1 MASGTSNLPREE
13 LLEMYRR
20 MVLIRRMEEQLAR
33 DCAAGKLPGPVHLYV
48 GEEAV
53 AVGVCQ
59 HLSERDWITSTH
71 RGHGHFLAKGGE
83 PARMMA
89 EIYGRADGICGGFGG
104 SMHVADFAKG
114 IIGANGIVG
123 GGIALATGAAL
134 AAQLD
139 GDGRVAVAFFG
150 DGAANQ
156 GVLVEA
162 LNVAALWRLPLILV
176 CENNGFSEFSPT
188 ATVTAGSIAAR
199 ARPFGVPA
207 AEVDGNDVLAV
218 WQAANTAVRRARE
231 GQGPSLIEARTY
243 RTRGHVE
250 YEVTFITEPYREEAE
265 VEAWRGRD
273 PIDRFARH
281 LTGQDLA
288 SAAELAGIEAGVEET
303 VAAAVRFA
311 ESSPEPDPAK
321 ARGHMLANA
330 S

>member
-1 MASGTSNLPREE
+1 MVAGGSNLPRDE

-20 MVLIRRMEEQLAR
+20 MILIRRMEEQLAH

-71 RGHGHFLAKGGE
+71 RGHGHFLAKGGD

-104 SMHVADFAKG
+104 SMHVADFSRG

-134 AAQLD
+134 AAQLE
-139 GDGRVAVAFFG
+139 GDGRVAVCFFG

-156 GVLVEA
+156 GVLMEA
-162 LNVAALWRLPLILV
+162 LNVAALWKLPLILV
-176 CENNGFSEFSPT
+176 CENNGFSEFSPS
-188 ATVTAGSIAAR
+188 ATVTAGSIAPR
-199 ARPFGVPA
+199 AQPFGVVA
-207 AEVDGNDVLAV
+207 HEVDGNDVIAV
-218 WQAANTAVRRARE
+218 WQAAHVAVRRARD
-231 GQGPSLIEARTY
+231 GLGASLIEARTY

-250 YEVTFITEPYREEAE
+250 YETTFITEPYRDEAE

-273 PIDRFARH
+273 PIPRFAGR
-281 LTGQDLA
+281 LVAEGLA
-288 SAAELAGIEAGVEET
+288 SAAELEAVEGE
-303 VAAAVRFA
+303 VARIVAQAVQFA
-311 ESSPEPDPAK
+311 EGSPEPDAAA
-321 ARGHMLANA
+321 ARGHMFA
-330 S
+330 SAP

>member
-1 MASGTSNLPREE
+1 MATAGSNLPQEE

-53 AVGVCQ
+53 AVGVCR

-71 RGHGHFLAKGGE
+71 RGHGHFLAKGGD

-104 SMHVADFAKG
+104 SMHVADFSKG
-114 IIGANGIVG
+114 IIGANGVVG

-156 GVLVEA
+156 GVLAEA
-162 LNVAALWRLPLILV
+162 LNVAALWKLPLVLV

-188 ATVTAGSIAAR
+188 ATVTAGSIAER

-207 AEVDGNDVLAV
+207 IEVDGNDVIAV
-218 WQAANTAVRRARE
+218 WQAANQAVRRARE
-231 GQGPSLIEARTY
+231 GGGPSLIEARTY

-250 YEVTFITEPYREEAE
+250 YEVTFITEPYRDEAE
-265 VEAWRGRD
+265 VEAWKARD
-273 PIDRFARH
+273 PIRR
-281 LTGQDLA
+281 LA
-288 SAAELAGIEAGVEET
+288 ERLIAEDPPIAPTLAAIDQEIEEV
-303 VAAAVRFA
+303 VRAAVAFA
-311 ESSPEPDPAK
+311 EASPEPDPAI
-321 ARGHMLANA
+321 ARGRMFA
-330 S
+330 SLP

>member
-1 MASGTSNLPREE
+1 MASIGGNLPREE
-13 LLEMYRR
+13 LLEMYRG
-20 MVLIRRMEEQLAR
+20 MLTIRRMEEQLAR

-48 GEEAV
+48 GEEAI
-53 AVGVCQ
+53 AVGVCR

-71 RGHGHFLAKGGE
+71 RGHGHFLAKGGD

-104 SMHVADFAKG
+104 SMHVADFSKG

-123 GGIALATGAAL
+123 GGIALAAGAAL

-156 GVLVEA
+156 GVLAEA
-162 LNVAALWRLPLILV
+162 LNVAALWKLPLVLV

-188 ATVTAGSIAAR
+188 ATVTAGSIAER
-199 ARPFGVPA
+199 ARPFGVPSV
-207 AEVDGNDVLAV
+207 EVDGNDVVAV
-218 WQAANTAVRRARE
+218 WQAADIAVRRARE
-231 GQGPSLIEARTY
+231 GRGPSLIEARTY

-265 VEAWRGRD
+265 VEAWRARD
-273 PIDRFARH
+273 PIDRLARR
-281 LTGQDLA
+281 LREEDPA
-288 SAAELAGIEAGVEET
+288 VVAELAAIAAAVEET
-303 VAAAVRFA
+303 VRAAVCFA
-311 ESSPEPDPAK
+311 EASPEPDPAS
-321 ARGHMLANA
+321 ARGHMFANP
-330 S
+330 

>member
-1 MASGTSNLPREE
+1 MATGASNLPREE
-13 LLEMYRR
+13 LLELYRN
-20 MVLIRRMEEQLAR
+20 MVLIRRMEEQLAH
-33 DCAAGKLPGPVHLYV
+33 DCTAGKLPGPVHLYV

-59 HLSERDWITSTH
+59 HLSDRDWITSTH
-71 RGHGHFLAKGGE
+71 RGHGHFLAKGGD

-104 SMHVADFAKG
+104 SMHVADSSKG

-139 GDGRVAVAFFG
+139 GDGRVAVCFFG

-156 GVLVEA
+156 GVLMEA
-162 LNVAALWRLPLILV
+162 LNVAALWKLPLLLV
-176 CENNGFSEFSPT
+176 CENNGFSEFSPS

-199 ARPFGVPA
+199 AQPFGVPA
-207 AEVDGNDVLAV
+207 VEVDGNDVIAV
-218 WQAANTAVRRARE
+218 WQAAHVAVRRARE
-231 GQGPSLIEARTY
+231 GQGASLIEARTY

-250 YEVTFITEPYREEAE
+250 YETTFITEPYRDEAE

-273 PIDRFARH
+273 PIPRFAGR
-281 LTGQDLA
+281 LVAEGLA
-288 SAAELAGIEAGVEET
+288 SAEELAALEGE
-303 VAAAVRFA
+303 VARIVARAVRFA
-311 ESSPEPDPAK
+311 EGSPEPDPAC
-321 ARGHMLANA
+321 ARGHMFA
-330 S
+330 SAP